1 MCNREKG
8 DISMD
13 LLNTNLSGRIRNTH
27 LPKTKT
33 IIVLAE
39 ALVNSIQAIDELK
52 NPANGKITVSILRE
66 ESPLFD
72 DDNLGITGFE
82 ITDNGVG
89 FNEENYKSF
98 LTLDSDY
105 KKDKG
110 CHGMGRLLWLKV
122 FDDIQIRSNF

>member
-1 MCNREKG
+1 
-8 DISMD
+8 MD

-52 NPANGKITVSILRE
+52 NSERGKITISILRE

-72 DDNLGITGFE
+72 DENLGITGFE
-82 ITDNGVG
+82 ISDNGVG

-98 LTLDSDY
+98 LTLDSD
-105 KKDKG
+105 
-110 CHGMGRLLWLKV
+110 
-122 FDDIQIRSNF
+122 